1 MLPVR
6 TRIVT
11 SLYSQPQSR
20 RCAQTSTS
28 YRQRQSCSTRRLTL
42 ECDTHI
48 GRSRNGPSNPRPV
61 RPVRVTGIMPQGTS
75 CAPAVI
81 QSRISLRA
89 RRILGTPSDQTRN
102 QRAGL
107 GRCGCRA
114 LQGAVSAAHWQEEQ
128 DHAVVHHRLKAS
140 RASSCTARRLG
151 LGGPTVTRP
160 SSLSL
165 PVTPSR
171 NLQPECRRRPRLRDC
186 YYRNRRPPITYRDC
200 RPGGSERRGRLG
212 RPSHGGPTSLR
223 LG

>member
-1 MLPVR
+1 MRASSESKP
-6 TRIVT
+6 
-11 SLYSQPQSR
+11 
-20 RCAQTSTS
+20 
-28 YRQRQSCSTRRLTL
+28 
-42 ECDTHI
+42 
-48 GRSRNGPSNPRPV
+48 
-61 RPVRVTGIMPQGTS
+61 
-75 CAPAVI
+75 
-81 QSRISLRA
+81 RA